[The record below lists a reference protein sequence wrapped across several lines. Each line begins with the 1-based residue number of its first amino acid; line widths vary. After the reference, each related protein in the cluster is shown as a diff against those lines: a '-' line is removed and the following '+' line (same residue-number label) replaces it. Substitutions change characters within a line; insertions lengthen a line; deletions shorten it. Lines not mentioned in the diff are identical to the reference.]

1 MARIKTVTRLRKC
14 LRKPPVERSEAD
26 INLVLQATST
36 VMLFQAAGPQ
46 IHREICLAMKHIYLR
61 RGESMSITEMS
72 GGRACYLVLHGRLR
86 MQLNNKGGGK
96 EGGGGA
102 DEKVLD
108 VMPSDS
114 GVSTEQLKTLFNTID
129 KDGSGGIDLEE
140 ILEICDVLGLKATE
154 EEMQEM
160 LEAADADQDGVLN
173 YEEFLTIMDQFGVT
187 ASSGSNQW
195 VVKEDG
201 TLETEMATGASFGEE
216 SIQGER
222 PLRATITAL
231 KNTDLIVLDGSDY
244 GRIMADGFSKID
256 VLQELHSVQT
266 LLTRTELNPVAT
278 VTKSKQ
284 FTIGQHI
291 CSEGSPAERLYFIVS
306 GDCTIMK
313 RRKTR
318 SIGGSLV
325 TSGQN
330 ILRGGPIRA
339 ALPQRRL
346 KHTNV
351 EVGILGAG
359 DFFGEESLVEGGG
372 THRHTIAAKGF
383 VQVLMLNMAD
393 AFKLIHEEDIEGLL
407 QLSDSRKGFRD
418 TQFFKASK
426 TIEKQSVELAEY
438 KKRLAE
444 RLVEGLPEE
453 AGDLEDSVEDGKGVR
468 EGAKAKDEGAKGK
481 AELFLRVERDD
492 FSLPRLDTFGRASDP
507 GFGSSAG
514 AYFGGAPRRQSIAP
528 APAAFSPAIAQR
540 HATVLCRK
548 FYDEKLHALMDGD
561 ESDRSAEKRALAGR
575 FSDGFNPELA
585 FGQNN
590 RSWSMDGIQLAREES
605 TESLPPIFSKIHK
618 QSTLF
623 PVTKPRKKVNKRK
636 QGNFVRIR
644 RPDSRDTAPS
654 EADSSL
660 FLGIISQQSRPSLA

>member
-1 MARIKTVTRLRKC
+1 MAHIKTVTRMRKC

-26 INLVLQATST
+26 INLVLQATAG
-36 VMLFQAAGPQ
+36 VMLFQAAGPH
-46 IHREICLAMKHIYLR
+46 IHREICLAVKHIYLR
-61 RGESMSITEMS
+61 RGESMTITEMS

-86 MQLNNKGGGK
+86 MQLNNRGGSK
-96 EGGGGA
+96 EGGKAG

-173 YEEFLTIMDQFGVT
+173 YDEFLTIMDQFGVT
-187 ASSGSNQW
+187 ASSGANQW

-201 TLETEMATGASFGEE
+201 TLETEMASGASFGEE

-231 KNTDLIVLDGSDY
+231 KNTDLVVLDGADY
-244 GRIMADGFSKID
+244 GRIMADGFSKLD

-284 FTIGQHI
+284 FTTGQRI
-291 CSEGSPAERLYFIVS
+291 CSEGSPADRLYFVVS

-313 RRKTR
+313 RRR
-318 SIGGSLV
+318 ARPGGGSLA
-325 TSGQN
+325 TSGQH

-339 ALPQRRL
+339 ALPPRGL
-346 KHTNV
+346 KHVNV

-359 DFFGEESLVEGGG
+359 DFFGEEALVEGGG
-372 THRHTIAAKGF
+372 VHRHTVRAKGF
-383 VQVLMLNMAD
+383 VQVHMLNLED
-393 AFKLIHEEDIEGLL
+393 AFKLINEEDIEGLL
-407 QLSDSRKGFRD
+407 QLSDSRKGFRE
-418 TQFFKASK
+418 TQFLKASK
-426 TIEKQSVELAEY
+426 IIEKQSAVRAEY
-438 KKRLAE
+438 KKRQEE
-444 RLVEGLPEE
+444 RLKEGLTE
-453 AGDLEDSVEDGKGVR
+453 EDGDHRVGELSPEAKTHEA
-468 EGAKAKDEGAKGK
+468 EGKPEIVVK
-481 AELFLRVERDD
+481 VERNE
-492 FSLPRLDTFGRASDP
+492 FSLPRLDLFGRASDP
-507 GFGSSAG
+507 GIGTGGGVYFAG
-514 AYFGGAPRRQSIAP
+514 APQRHSIAP

-540 HATVLCRK
+540 HATVLCHK
-548 FYDEKLHALMDGD
+548 FYDEKLHTLMDGED
-561 ESDRSAEKRALAGR
+561 PDKSAEKRALAGR

-590 RSWSMDGIQLAREES
+590 RSWSMDGAQLVREES
-605 TESLPPIFSKIHK
+605 TQSLPPIFAKIHR

-623 PVTKPRKKVNKRK
+623 PAQKPRKTAKKKV
-636 QGNFVRIR
+636 GNFVRIR
-644 RPDSRDTAPS
+644 RPESRDDP
-654 EADSSL
+654 ADDSL